1 MIGSVSELVEFA
13 ARIDISWIVE
23 IKLPPP
29 AASDANQTIE
39 MDVAVGSRT
48 GYREEDEDRRREG
61 GHPTCRSRPH
71 LDQRY
76 RLLASS
82 AALRILS
89 LIASLAPFRYPV
101 PYWTIHAATAQPK
114 MKSQVKTSWY
124 RPHHLHSRALGVKS
138 PIR

>member
-1 MIGSVSELVEFA
+1 V
-13 ARIDISWIVE
+13 
-23 IKLPPP
+23 
-29 AASDANQTIE
+29 
-39 MDVAVGSRT
+39 VGSRT

-71 LDQRY
+71 RDQRY

-101 PYWTIHAATAQPK
+101 PYPTIHAATAQPK

-124 RPHHLHSRALGVKS
+124 RPHHLHCRALGVKRRRLGRS
-138 PIR
+138 SESCASIGPRYVLVALRAANLASAAG